1 MQKVLIMGQQISTQQ
16 QNNYNSL
23 SEIASLLALA
33 ILRRRQK
40 MARNSLDFSEVGS
53 VYATTDKES

>member
-1 MQKVLIMGQQISTQQ
+1 MGQPISTQQ
-16 QNNYNSL
+16 QNNHNSL

-40 MARNSLDFSEVGS
+40 MVHNSLDFSETGS
-53 VYATTDKES
+53 VYAITDKES

>member
-1 MQKVLIMGQQISTQQ
+1 MGQQISTQQ

>member
-1 MQKVLIMGQQISTQQ
+1 MGQQVSTQQ
-16 QNNYNSL
+16 QNNYSSL

-40 MARNSLDFSEVGS
+40 MAHNSLDFPEPGS